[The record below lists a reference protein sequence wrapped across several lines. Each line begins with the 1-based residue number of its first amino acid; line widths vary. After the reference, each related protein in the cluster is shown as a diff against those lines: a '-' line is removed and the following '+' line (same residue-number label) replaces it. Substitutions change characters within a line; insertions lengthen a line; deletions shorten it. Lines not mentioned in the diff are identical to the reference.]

1 MVTRIFNIVGWIG
14 TALVVF
20 AVLIRINVVP
30 VDQQWSVRL
39 AIAGLVAMVAYM
51 ATQWREITAIFST
64 RQARYWFMTVVSVIV
79 AAAVFVAVN
88 YVSSRRNYRWDLT
101 SNQQFSL
108 SDQTKNVLAKLDA
121 PLQIQ
126 VYDRDFQQHRDR
138 LREYEYVSSQLTTE
152 FIDPDRQRTAAQ
164 QAGIQQYGTYVIKY
178 KDRTE
183 RVTSSAE
190 QDITNGIIKAVS
202 GETRKVYF
210 TQGHGEKDPTSSE
223 RDGFN
228 AIAEALKRENYAVEP
243 LALAQTGSVPEDA
256 SLVVVAGPANDFF
269 PPEVE
274 ALTKYLD
281 KQGKL
286 LLMVD
291 PAVKPDTLPLTNLVA
306 LAKDW
311 GIEVGT
317 DVVIDTSGMG
327 RMFGSDASSP
337 VSLSYPPHA
346 ITERFNNVITVYPL
360 ARSVVPV
367 AGGTNGRTAQPFI
380 ETSAQSWAERDL
392 SSLSTGAG
400 LDEAKGDKAGPIALA
415 AAVSV
420 PAPTPADAKP
430 EDAKKED
437 APKPETRVAVVGDSD
452 FGANF
457 ALGVSG
463 NRDLFMNIVGWLS
476 QQENLIS
483 IRPREASDR
492 RLTLTVTQQIWM
504 ILTAMIVV
512 PGAVFGAG
520 IYSWWR
526 RRR

>member
-1 MVTRIFNIVGWIG
+1 MTRIFNIIGWLG
-14 TALVVF
+14 TALVVV
-20 AVLIRINVVP
+20 AVLVRINVIP
-30 VDQQWSVRL
+30 VDPQWSVRL
-39 AIAGLVAMVAYM
+39 AVAGLVAMVVYM
-51 ATQWREITAIFST
+51 LTQWREILGIFST
-64 RQARYWFMTVVSVIV
+64 RQARYWFMTGVGVIV
-79 AAAVFVAVN
+79 ALAVFVAVN
-88 YVSSRRNYRWDLT
+88 YVSARRNYRWDLT

-126 VYDRDFQQHRDR
+126 VFDRDFQQHRDR
-138 LREYEYVSSQLTTE
+138 LREYEYSSKQVSTE
-152 FIDPDRQRTAAQ
+152 YIDPDRQRTAAQ

-183 RVTSSAE
+183 RVTSSTE
-190 QDITNGIIKAVS
+190 QEITNGIIKAVS
-202 GETRKVYF
+202 GEQRKVYF
-210 TQGHGEKDPTSSE
+210 TQGHGEKDPTSND

-228 AIAEALKRENYAVEP
+228 GIGEALKRENYTVER
-243 LALAQTGSVPEDA
+243 LALAQTGSVPADA
-256 SLVVVAGPANDFF
+256 SVVVIAGPASDFF
-269 PPEVE
+269 APEMD
-274 ALTKYLD
+274 ALKQYLD

-286 LLMVD
+286 LLMLD
-291 PAVKPDTLPLTNLVA
+291 PAIKPDTPAPTNLIA

-311 GIEVGT
+311 GIDLGS
-317 DVVIDTSGMG
+317 DVVLDTSGMG
-327 RMFGSDASSP
+327 KMFGSDASSP
-337 VSLSYPPHA
+337 VALMYPPHA

-360 ARSVVPV
+360 ARSVSPV
-367 AGGTNGRTAQPFI
+367 STGTNGRTAQTFI

-400 LDEAKGDKAGPIALA
+400 LDEAKGDKSGPISLA
-415 AAVSV
+415 AAVST

-430 EDAKKED
+430 EDAKSGD

-452 FGANF
+452 FPANF
-457 ALGVSG
+457 ALGVRG
-463 NRDLFMNIVGWLS
+463 NQDMFMNIVGWLS

-492 RLTLTVTQQIWM
+492 RLTITSTQQIWM
-504 ILTAMIVV
+504 ILAALVVV

-526 RRR
+526 RRK